1 MANDFVMK
9 VRASEMV
16 IENPE
21 ALEELSGLDRAV
33 RMCGEG
39 KMDEETLDRIFSN
52 FFLFPLRGDGFL
64 CQERMY
70 QWVVENLRTSIRYE
84 NGEVSVCVHFLELLR
99 RIVFDARFVSSELDI
114 RRYDCRDSLIK
125 LFAIPIEEQYRDQS
139 LRMFAIIT
147 RMLGEFEP
155 KWAPVILEVAGQGDF
170 DLMPLF
176 CAIIEADVSVHQGFA
191 EFMLKCV
198 DDVLH
203 MRKQKWKQWEA
214 LRYVDAMIEKGHQID
229 YAKILDTLPDIV
241 KTKDIK
247 VLKLA
252 LSILLH
258 LGTANV
264 DFVRFSMQCIL
275 EIPDFGGDEWHIC
288 LMAQFV
294 LYVGSQ
300 EIRSQ
305 ISGLVPELGT
315 FFMKF
320 VEHPLYTIRS
330 QALTG
335 VLTIYR
341 GEPPFSV
348 ELLVAILDHMDM
360 PSMDKRGISVILRWI
375 DTVSNDNF
383 QTIVDHLTERK
394 EQLYD
399 LITMNSEWPES
410 IILEKYLDALFK
422 HTD

>member
-1 MANDFVMK
+1 MK

-21 ALEELSGLDRAV
+21 ALEELSELAQAV

-39 KMDEETLDRIFSN
+39 KMDEETLDRIYSN
-52 FFLFPLRGDGFL
+52 FFLFPLHGEGFL

-70 QWVVENLRTSIRYE
+70 QWAVDNLRTSIRYE

-99 RIVFDARFVSSELDI
+99 RIVCDARFDSSEIDV

-125 LFAIPIEEQYRDQS
+125 LFAIPIEEQYRDPA
-139 LRMFAIIT
+139 LRMFAILT
-147 RMLGEFEP
+147 RKLGEFEL
-155 KWAPVILEVAGQGDF
+155 KWAPVIVEVASQGDF

-176 CAIIEADVSVHQGFA
+176 SVIIEADISVDQTFG

-214 LRYVDAMIEKGHQID
+214 LRYVDAMIQKGHQID
-229 YAKILDTLPDIV
+229 YAKILDILPDLV
-241 KTKDIK
+241 KKKDIK

-252 LSILLH
+252 LSILLN
-258 LGTANV
+258 LRVANA
-264 DFVRFSMQCIL
+264 DLVRFSMQCIL
-275 EIPDFGGDEWHIC
+275 EIPDFGEDEWHRC

-305 ISGLVPELGT
+305 ISELIPELET

-348 ELLVAILDHMDM
+348 ELFVALLDHMDM
-360 PSMDKRGISVILRWI
+360 PSMDKRSISVILRWI

-394 EQLYD
+394 GQLYD
-399 LITMNSEWPES
+399 LITMHSEWPEA
-410 IILEKYLDALFK
+410 IILEKYLEAIFK